1 MNMSTALN
9 NALGGL
15 TAASRGAAVVSGN
28 IANALTPGYARRSLE
43 LATSQIFRQ
52 RRPHRW
58 RSTAPG
64 PGSDG
69 QQTVH

>member
-28 IANALTPGYARRSLE
+28 IANALTPGYARRSPNLQQALYPE
-43 LATSQIFRQ
+43 MAYAPLA
-52 RRPHRW
+52 
-58 RSTAPG
+58 
-64 PGSDG
+64 
-69 QQTVH
+69 